1 MLSYRAGPRAL
12 ARVRAGGL
20 AARDVR
26 ALVLPAAGPKWLVA
40 SGFDRALIRSG
51 FLQARD
57 EPLLLLGSSA
67 GAWRALALAA
77 RDPEATHERLLQA
90 YCRQRFTRAHSPA
103 QIGAAYAELLAD
115 VFDDADLAH
124 ALEHSTLSLAMFA
137 VRTRLGTGAAVRRVQ
152 AAALGVAAL
161 ANVLSAR
168 SLALFFE
175 RVLFEA
181 APAAQRH
188 ALLQALDVQRAAL
201 GLDNLRQVA
210 LASGS
215 VPLYMAPVVDPAGA
229 PRGRYLDGGLSDY
242 HLNVPLSTG
251 GQGVSLLFL
260 HQARLHPSWFDQYA
274 PWRRPGAEA
283 LEDLLLVHP
292 SPEFV
297 ARLPG
302 GRVPNR
308 DDFQRYLHAPE
319 ERRAHWLEAA
329 ALSHE
334 LGERFLDDLEG
345 GRLAKQVSPL

>member
-12 ARVRAGGL
+12 VRLRGGGL
-20 AARDVR
+20 APRDVR

-51 FLQARD
+51 FLEARD

-77 RDPEATHERLLQA
+77 RDPAATHERLLRA
-90 YCRQRFTRAHSPA
+90 YTRQHFTRSHSAA
-103 QIGAAYAELLAD
+103 QIGAAYAALLGE

-124 ALEHSTLSLAMFA
+124 ALQHPGLSLAMFA
-137 VRTRLGTGAAVRRVQ
+137 VRTRLGTGARVRRVQ
-152 AAALGVAAL
+152 AAALGAAAA
-161 ANVLSAR
+161 ANLLSAR
-168 SLALFFE
+168 GLALFFE

-188 ALLQALDVQRAAL
+188 ALLRGLTVQRAPL

-215 VPLYMAPVVDPAGA
+215 VPLYMAPVVDPSGA
-229 PRGRYLDGGLSDY
+229 PPGRYLDGGLGDY
-242 HLNVPLSTG
+242 HLNVPLTTG
-251 GQGVSLLFL
+251 GAGVTLLFL

-274 PWRRPGAEA
+274 PWRRPSAA
-283 LEDLLLVHP
+283 AQQDLLLVHP

-302 GRVPNR
+302 GRIPNR
-308 DDFQRYLHAPE
+308 DDFQRLLHAPE
-319 ERRAHWLEAA
+319 QRQADWLRAA
-329 ALSHE
+329 ALSEE
-334 LGERFLDDLEG
+334 LGGQFLDDLQS
-345 GRLAKQVSPL
+345 GRLAKQVAAL